1 MTLWID
7 ALIVLLVLTNLRLLG
22 SSRLMACV
30 RIVAVQGIVLG
41 LLPLLAGADGPDL
54 RMLLVAA
61 ASISLKGVVF
71 PWLLLRALRD
81 ASVRREVEP
90 FVGYTLSMLA
100 GVGLLVG
107 ALWMGSRLPLP
118 GPVSS
123 SLIVPVAL
131 FTMLVGL
138 FVIVSRKQAIN
149 QVLGY
154 LALENGIYAFG
165 MAFAQKE
172 PLLIELGILLD
183 VFMAVFVMGITIFH
197 ISREFDHTDTDQLS
211 ALRD

>member
-100 GVGLLVG
+100 GIGLLVG
-107 ALWMGSRLPLP
+107 ALWLGSRLPLP
-118 GPVSS
+118 GSVSS
-123 SLIVPVAL
+123 SLVVPVAL